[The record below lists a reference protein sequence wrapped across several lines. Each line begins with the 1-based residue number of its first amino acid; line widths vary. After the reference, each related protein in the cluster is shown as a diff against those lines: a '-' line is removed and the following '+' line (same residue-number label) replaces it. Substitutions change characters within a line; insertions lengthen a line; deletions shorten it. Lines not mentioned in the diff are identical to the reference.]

1 MGPGAPTT
9 ETPFEDEEDPI
20 EERRVM
26 FGEVSSD
33 SEQDPEDEEKEDE
46 GYKSDDS
53 VKKARGGDQGAMEED
68 EDEFMIVLQ
77 AIRER
82 KKMEADSGKP
92 MTGGKMSQTGWKVKQ
107 NFMKKNNAALDEKD
121 RIDVFNG
128 PLIMEDKGSDQESD
142 DAEDVVILEYK

>member
-1 MGPGAPTT
+1 
-9 ETPFEDEEDPI
+9 
-20 EERRVM
+20 
-26 FGEVSSD
+26 
-33 SEQDPEDEEKEDE
+33 
-46 GYKSDDS
+46 
-53 VKKARGGDQGAMEED
+53 
-68 EDEFMIVLQ
+68 
-77 AIRER
+77 
-82 KKMEADSGKP
+82 MEADSGKP

>member
-1 MGPGAPTT
+1 
-9 ETPFEDEEDPI
+9 
-20 EERRVM
+20 M